1 MWPLSC
7 DHPSKSFPGDHP
19 IYKIFHAS
27 PTETHSLLR
36 RLYTI
41 IATSH
46 RIIID
51 QPATSRR
58 RRHVPVLRII
68 VTSPA
73 HNHIDNARGPSEA
86 EQRHCHNLP
95 LPPTTSAR
103 QAVSVH
109 RARRLSI
116 DPSTRAVRYERH
128 DGRCFHISPSA
139 VLLLML
145 CSLSVSL
152 CRVLGHSARPTRRSR
167 TQFKAEQF
175 GQQQNIVPSA
185 CFLFLLMSP
194 PVVLNV
200 LSQSLVGPSC
210 TLLLFLRAA
219 MVGMTMVAPWPLV
232 SHACRRNLL
241 YTWPLAGNRII
252 VLSRIDQSRQAT
264 ENNLYPIMEQK
275 VTAMMSGEVK

>member
-7 DHPSKSFPGDHP
+7 EHPSKSFPGDHP

-58 RRHVPVLRII
+58 RHVPVLRIF

-167 TQFKAEQF
+167 TQFKAEQS
-175 GQQQNIVPSA
+175 SA
-185 CFLFLLMSP
+185 S
-194 PVVLNV
+194 
-200 LSQSLVGPSC
+200 
-210 TLLLFLRAA
+210 
-219 MVGMTMVAPWPLV
+219 
-232 SHACRRNLL
+232 
-241 YTWPLAGNRII
+241 
-252 VLSRIDQSRQAT
+252 SRT
-264 ENNLYPIMEQK
+264 LYPPP
-275 VTAMMSGEVK
+275 ASSSS